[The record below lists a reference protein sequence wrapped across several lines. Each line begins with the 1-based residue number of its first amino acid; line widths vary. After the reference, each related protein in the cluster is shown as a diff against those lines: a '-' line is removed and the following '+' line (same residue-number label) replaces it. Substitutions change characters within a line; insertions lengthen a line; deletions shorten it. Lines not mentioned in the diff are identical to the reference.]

1 MTVHNFQKFH
11 NNQVLPLCTQQ
22 IDWTLH
28 FQTQSDRVSVPE
40 KFAK

>member
-1 MTVHNFQKFH
+1 MTAHNFQKFH
-11 NNQVLPLCTQQ
+11 NKQVVPLYTQQ

-40 KFAK
+40 KSAK